1 MDVEKL
7 ITLIYEKKPL
17 WDMADKSY
25 HMRDIQRK
33 LWQEVAVE
41 INTKGK
47 LNQIWVSGM
56 IYLQTNKIF
65 VFVVYNVAKA
75 YTAQ

>member
-17 WDMADKSY
+17 WDMTDKSY
-25 HMRDIQRK
+25 HMRDINRK

-41 INTKGK
+41 MNTTGK
-47 LNQIWVSGM
+47 F
-56 IYLQTNKIF
+56 NKSNLGLRYDIF
-65 VFVVYNVAKA
+65 ANK
-75 YTAQ
+75 QNICLCCL